1 MIYNDGKRIYINR
14 LIFYPLI
21 GINSVLKPS
30 MISLGQ
36 LFFKDLGIDDGYKF
50 DKDSKQWRKPE
61 VECCI
66 LHTMVYE
73 EALIEPLIR
82 TGIPITVFKDSP

>member
-1 MIYNDGKRIYINR
+1 
-14 LIFYPLI
+14 
-21 GINSVLKPS
+21 

-36 LFFKDLGIDDGYKF
+36 LFFKDLGIDDGHKF
-50 DKDSKQWRKPE
+50 DQNSKIWRKPE

-73 EALIEPLIR
+73 EQLIEPLIR
-82 TGIPITVFKDSP
+82 TGIPITVFKDSPQD